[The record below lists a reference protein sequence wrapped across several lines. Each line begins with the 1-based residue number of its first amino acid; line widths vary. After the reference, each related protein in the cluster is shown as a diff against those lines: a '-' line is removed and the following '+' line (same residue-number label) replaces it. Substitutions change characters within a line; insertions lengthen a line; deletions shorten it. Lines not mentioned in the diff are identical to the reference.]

1 MQKGDSGEGT
11 PMEDGQTRAGDEGGE
26 KEEVANFFLDQN
38 SIQVSVVT
46 L

>member
-1 MQKGDSGEGT
+1 
-11 PMEDGQTRAGDEGGE
+11 MEDGQTGARDEGG
-26 KEEVANFFLDQN
+26 KEEAANFFLDQN

>member
-11 PMEDGQTRAGDEGGE
+11 SMEDGQTGEGDEGE

-38 SIQVSVVT
+38 SIRVSVVT